1 MHIYMKYTFLL
12 FCVFCMSS
20 CGATGKL
27 IGSVARL
34 PVDIART
41 AAGGYDEGSFP
52 DMPELDTYSTTNTL
66 GHP

>member
-1 MHIYMKYTFLL
+1 MKYALFSFCLL
-12 FCVFCMSS
+12 SLCS

-41 AAGGYDEGSFP
+41 AAGGYDEGALP
-52 DMPELDTYSTTNTL
+52 DMPEVDTPSTTNTL
-66 GHP
+66 GHL